1 MYTTPVLITITDS
14 LTVYT
19 VEWRVER
26 MGEMY
31 NSLKFDNVD
40 EPGKRINF
48 NIAMYWIA
56 FYTCINSFSFTL
68 FTVFYHKGVTSIQA
82 SNCPKLV

>member
-1 MYTTPVLITITDS
+1 M
-14 LTVYT
+14 
-19 VEWRVER
+19 ER

-48 NIAMYWIA
+48 NIAMY
-56 FYTCINSFSFTL
+56 
-68 FTVFYHKGVTSIQA
+68 
-82 SNCPKLV
+82 